1 LRIAEAYLN
10 PASRFEAAFRQSG
23 IAFLLARQNDLGAA
37 VAHMAESF
45 SFFEQSGYTLGQ
57 VAACVALTGTRL
69 RANDFTGARDV
80 LEQALRLWF
89 PAELRRY
96 ADGILSAGIALGVK
110 DEERAKTGLRL
121 ALALGAKHGLENT
134 LSEHLVRPTTAA
146 LCAYAL
152 QHGIEPDYVKR
163 IIHAQHLAAPS
174 PEIEDWPWPVR
185 IRALGGF
192 SLEVEDRPVSFSG
205 KAPKKPLELL
215 KALVATGGTN
225 VDIGWLSEQ
234 LWPDAEGD
242 TVRDVFNVTHS
253 RLRKLLPLDDVLML
267 SEGKLRLSPAHVWT
281 DVRAFERMVAD
292 CLEKLRRAK
301 GFEIESA
308 GETLLSLYAGDL
320 LKGEPD
326 APWIIAARD
335 RLRSKF
341 LRTLKALGGFWEA
354 NEAWDKAQ
362 SLYERVLEIDNVAEE
377 VYRRLMGCYARAGR
391 PAEALRVYRRCR
403 QMLSVVLGIAPSA
416 ETETLCQRI
425 AQAQSL

>member
-1 LRIAEAYLN
+1 
-10 PASRFEAAFRQSG
+10 
-23 IAFLLARQNDLGAA
+23 
-37 VAHMAESF
+37 M
-45 SFFEQSGYTLGQ
+45 
-57 VAACVALTGTRL
+57 CL
-69 RANDFTGARDV
+69 RANDFTGARDALDDV
-80 LEQALRLWF
+80 LRLFF
-89 PAELRRY
+89 PSKLRSY
-96 ADGILSAGIALGVK
+96 GDGMFSAAIALGVK
-110 DEERAKTGLRL
+110 DEERAKNELRL

-134 LSEHLVRPTTAA
+134 FSEHLFRPTTAA

-152 QHGIEPDYVKR
+152 KHGIEPDYVKR
-163 IIHAQHLAAPS
+163 IIHAQHLPAPS

-192 SLEVEDRPVSFSG
+192 SLEFEDRPVSFAG

-215 KALVATGGTN
+215 KALVATGGTE
-225 VDIGWLSEQ
+225 VDSAWLGEQ

-242 TVRDVFNVTHS
+242 AARDAFNTTHS

-267 SEGKLRLSPAHVWT
+267 SEGKLRLNPGHVWT
-281 DVRAFERMVAD
+281 DVRAFERVVED

-308 GETLLSLYAGDL
+308 GETLLSLYSGDL

-326 APWIIAARD
+326 VPWIISARD

-391 PAEALRVYRRCR
+391 PAEALRVYRHCR

-416 ETETLCQRI
+416 ETEALCRRI
-425 AQAQSL
+425 AQAQ